1 MTETEKAMQQII
13 FLRILLGYYK
23 DEDAV
28 KRLHN
33 AELLDFTTQPK
44 YLKSRNNI
52 GQTHCIE
59 FDTYLAGYLTLRNPK
74 PEVVLKTIEWMFEEW
89 QYWPLLHQSA
99 KSILDSVKREMNLIK
114 LGI

>member
-23 DEDAV
+23 DEEAV

-44 YLKSRNNI
+44 YLKSRNRTI
-52 GQTHCIE
+52 Q

-74 PEVVLKTIEWMFEEW
+74 PEEVLKTIQWMFEEW

-99 KSILDSVKREMNLIK
+99 KSIIDSVKREMNLIK